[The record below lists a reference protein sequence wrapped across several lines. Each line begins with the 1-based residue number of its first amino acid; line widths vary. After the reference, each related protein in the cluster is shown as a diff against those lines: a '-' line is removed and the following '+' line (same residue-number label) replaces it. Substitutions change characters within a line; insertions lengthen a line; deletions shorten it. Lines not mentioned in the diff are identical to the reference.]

1 MLPPY
6 LFINIC
12 GGFHA
17 KFQVSRTNNKK
28 PTPLFPKVK
37 TFFYEIEKNK
47 VCLIKMF
54 AKQKSYLIIDIEKQ
68 KKNSGVSDA
77 QEKVISFLIFNILC
91 FTILNINF
99 NA

>member
-17 KFQVSRTNNKK
+17 KFQVSRTNRKK
-28 PTPLFPKVK
+28 PPPLFPKAQNI
-37 TFFYEIEKNK
+37 FLEIGKNK

-77 QEKVISFLIFNILC
+77 QEKSYKLFKI
-91 FTILNINF
+91 
-99 NA
+99 

>member
-1 MLPPY
+1 MFPPY

-68 KKNSGVSDA
+68 KKISEVSDA
-77 QEKVISFLIFNILC
+77 QEKSYKLFKI
-91 FTILNINF
+91 
-99 NA
+99 

>member
-1 MLPPY
+1 MQILSPPY

-12 GGFHA
+12 GVFHA

-28 PTPLFPKVK
+28 STPLFPKAQT
-37 TFFYEIEKNK
+37 TFLEIRKNK

-68 KKNSGVSDA
+68 KKISGVSDA
-77 QEKVISFLIFNILC
+77 QEKSYKLFNI
-91 FTILNINF
+91 
-99 NA
+99 